1 MIHNDLFNEI
11 LIKPSNNCNQLNII
25 SGYASPAMAN
35 KHLATLQKN
44 ISINLIVG
52 MVPYDG
58 IGLGG
63 HNGFKALAT
72 DSAKFSCNY
81 LITKPAVHIK
91 SYIWLENGVPKVA
104 FTGSGNYSQN
114 AFFGGTIESF
124 AEDDPITNY
133 ELFQSIQKNTLNCLS
148 NEIENKVK
156 LYKEGYKPNSGNQFF
171 EIPELM
177 KSENKALFND
187 IITENC
193 VTLTLLDT
201 RTGNTHKSSGLNWG
215 QRIGREQ
222 NQAYIP
228 IPKII
233 SKSGFFPPRANHF
246 TLITDDNESFDCVV
260 AQDGDKAI
268 HSTKDNSLLGKYFRK
283 RLGVPLNTFVTI
295 QHLQIYGRTNVQ
307 IYKIDNETYFMDFS
321 V

>member
-1 MIHNDLFNEI
+1 MISNDLFNEV
-11 LIKPSNNCNQLNII
+11 LIKPSKSCNQLNII

-35 KHLATLQKN
+35 KHLATLQDN
-44 ISINLIVG
+44 VSINLIVG

-63 HNGFKALAT
+63 HNGFKALDT
-72 DSAKFSCNY
+72 DSARFKCNY

-91 SYIWLENGVPKVA
+91 SYVWLANGVPKVA

-124 AEDDPITNY
+124 AEDDPVASN
-133 ELFQSIQKNTLNCLS
+133 ELFKSIQQNTLSCLS
-148 NEIENKVK
+148 NEVEGKVK
-156 LYKEGYKPNSGNQFF
+156 FYEELYKRNSIKNIFETPALGNSGNK
-171 EIPELM
+171 EL
-177 KSENKALFND
+177 LND
-187 IITENC
+187 IITEDC
-193 VTLTLLDT
+193 RVLTLLST
-201 RTGNTHKSSGLNWG
+201 RDGETHNQSGLNWG
-215 QRIGREQ
+215 QRQGREP

-228 IPKII
+228 IPAIV
-233 SKSGFFPPRANHF
+233 SQSGFFPPRANHF

-268 HSTKDNSLLGKYFRK
+268 HSTKNNSLLGRYFRK
-283 RLGVPLNTFVTI
+283 RLGVPLGGFVTR
-295 QHLQIYGRTNVQ
+295 QHLQAYGRTD
-307 IYKIDNETYFMDFS
+307 IKICKIDNETYFMDFS